1 MPNQE
6 VILWIGGVCMGL
18 IGGLLLILWKVVD
31 ARHKDHGDKIDTL
44 IKSNATIE
52 AKIELWWKSLG
63 SKAAKILHSP
73 HTPELDGLLEKVQA
87 EQLSASELSRL
98 TLLLEEMENDKTEE
112 LPRRELAAHLLVTLC
127 AKYSLREFAG
137 LGMMSG

>member
-6 VILWIGGVCMGL
+6 IILWAGGVVMGI
-18 IGGLLLILWKVVD
+18 IGGLLIILWKIVD
-31 ARHKDHGDKIDTL
+31 ARHTDHDNKIDCL

-63 SKAAKILHSP
+63 AKAAKILHSP
-73 HTPELDGLLEKVQA
+73 HTPELDSLLEKVQT
-87 EQLSASELSRL
+87 EQLSTSELSRL
-98 TLLLEEMENDKTEE
+98 TMLLEEMENDKTEP
-112 LPRRELAAHLLVTLC
+112 LARRELAAHLLVTLC